1 MADEPPKPK
10 GGIRPPDYVYE
21 MALARVEDLMVQA
34 FTPRDIVAKMIAE
47 EYTDSADTVRAWRT
61 EVARRW
67 SLEDAEMR
75 PARKDLWRSRL
86 EKLYR
91 ELLEK
96 AAAPKQSSTAA
107 AILYGEAIKVA
118 KIAIVMDGLTA
129 PVKIE
134 HSGTVDVQAMGPLER
149 EKEIELLL
157 AKRNAAKPATTKR
170 DPGLLS

>member
-1 MADEPPKPK
+1 MGDEPPRK

-21 MALARVEDLMVQA
+21 MAIGRTEDLMVQA
-34 FTPRDIVAKMIAE
+34 YNWRDIFARLVSE
-47 EYTDSADTVRAWRT
+47 GYTDSEDTAKEWRK

-67 SLEDAEMR
+67 AAEDAEQR
-75 PARKDLWRSRL
+75 PARKDVWRSRL

-96 AAAPKQSSTAA
+96 ADSPKMSSTAA

-134 HSGTVDVQAMGPLER
+134 HSGSVDVHAMGPLER
-149 EKEIELLL
+149 EKEIAELL
-157 AKRNAAKPATTKR
+157 AKREAALKGRTQKR
-170 DPGLLS
+170 EPGLLS